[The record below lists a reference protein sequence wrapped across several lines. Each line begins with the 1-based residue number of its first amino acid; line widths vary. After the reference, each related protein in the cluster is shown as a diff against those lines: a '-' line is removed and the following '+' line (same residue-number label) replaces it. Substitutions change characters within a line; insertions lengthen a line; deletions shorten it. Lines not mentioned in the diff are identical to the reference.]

1 MRQKAV
7 VLETHGDT
15 AKIKV
20 LRASMCEGCGKRGED
35 GSCACGA
42 IMGANRVM
50 IAEAYNEIHAAVGED
65 VEIETD
71 SAVVLRYA
79 ALVFLLPVVLFIAA
93 YSVAESL
100 TQSLYIPWIA
110 AAAAFVLAFVFVI
123 VFDRKSKKSCSQ
135 IRIVAWVHG
144 NGTALPD
151 NGNNKDCEDYIEDTD
166 EDQS

>member
-7 VLETHGDT
+7 VLQTYGDT
-15 AKIKV
+15 ARIKV
-20 LRASMCEGCGKRGED
+20 LRASMCEGCAKRGEE

-50 IAEAYNEIHAAVGED
+50 IAEARNDVHAAAGED

-79 ALVFLLPVVLFIAA
+79 ALVFLLPVILFIAA
-93 YSVAESL
+93 YSAAQTL

-123 VFDRKSKKSCSQ
+123 VFDRRSRKNGSQ
-135 IRIVAWVHG
+135 IRIVARLSLSSAPG
-144 NGTALPD
+144 A
-151 NGNNKDCEDYIEDTD
+151 EDGENVKTEDFAENAN
-166 EDQS
+166 EDQL